1 LSGGRKDVGKLWL
14 LFVWEVKARTQVITF
29 IAMLALYAFL
39 FQLNIGP
46 GPRGPS
52 LSGAAVQTL
61 MNVFFNV
68 VVDLFLLL
76 VPVSAVLATFS
87 IAYEVDTG
95 VSKLFLSLPLKRS
108 TVFISKIM
116 SMITML
122 FLPFIVAF
130 LGFVVN
136 LDPTLSHIPY
146 VFADRRIYFAL
157 MICILQMLFVLSIAI
172 LSASLVNQT
181 MLAPLPS
188 IIVFFFIYY
197 IGSMLPRAGNYYIPP
212 FSLQNALSELSL
224 PFAEHSAQVF
234 TSLIILSFITLAAF
248 VASFYA
254 YVNKEVP

>member
-1 LSGGRKDVGKLWL
+1 VGKLWL
-14 LFVWEVKARTQVITF
+14 LYVWEVKARTQVITF

-39 FQLNIGP
+39 LQLNISP
-46 GPRGPS
+46 LPS
-52 LSGAAVQTL
+52 NPPLSEAATSTL
-61 MNVFFNV
+61 MNVFSGV
-68 VVDLFLLL
+68 LDKLFLLL

-87 IAYEVDTG
+87 IAYEADTG

-136 LDPTLSHIPY
+136 IDPTLSHIPY

-157 MICILQMLFVLSIAI
+157 TICILQILFVLSIAI

-197 IGSMLPRAGNYYIPP
+197 IGSMLPRAGSYIPP
-212 FSLQNALSELSL
+212 FSLQNALFELRL
-224 PFAEHSAQVF
+224 PSAEYSAQVF
-234 TSLIILSFITLAAF
+234 MSLIVLSFITLAAF

>member
-1 LSGGRKDVGKLWL
+1 VGKLWL
-14 LFVWEVKARTQVITF
+14 LFVWEVKARAQVITF

-39 FQLNIGP
+39 FQLNINP
-46 GPRGPS
+46 GPRNPP
-52 LSGAAVQTL
+52 LSEAATSTL
-61 MNVFFNV
+61 MNVFWNV
-68 VVDLFLLL
+68 LDKLFLLL

-87 IAYEVDTG
+87 IAYEADTG

-116 SMITML
+116 SMIAML
-122 FLPFIVAF
+122 VLPFIVAF

-136 LDPTLSHIPY
+136 IDPTLSHIPY
-146 VFADRRIYFAL
+146 VFADRRIYFDL
-157 MICILQMLFVLSIAI
+157 TICILQILFVLSIAI
-172 LSASLVNQT
+172 LGASLVNQT

-197 IGSMLPRAGNYYIPP
+197 IGSMLPRAGSYIPP
-212 FSLQNALSELSL
+212 FSLRNALEAVFL
-224 PFAEHSAQVF
+224 PAEYSAQVF